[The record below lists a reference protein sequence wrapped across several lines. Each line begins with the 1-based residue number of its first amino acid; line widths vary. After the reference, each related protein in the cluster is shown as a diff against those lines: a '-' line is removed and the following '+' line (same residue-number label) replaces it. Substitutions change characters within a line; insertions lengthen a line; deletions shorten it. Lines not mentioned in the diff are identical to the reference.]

1 MYLGTYLIEIA
12 LLKNLAQLYLN
23 QNRFKGISKEVRGL
37 KHLEQLDIKNNAVP
51 IPMNPQENTILDLE
65 LIFKENHLNEK

>member
-1 MYLGTYLIEIA
+1 MLHLENNNLERLPSEIA

-23 QNRFKGISKEVRGL
+23 QNRFKEFPREVRGL

-51 IPMNPQENTILDLE
+51 IPMNPQENMNFGFRIN
-65 LIFKENHLNEK
+65 F

>member
-1 MYLGTYLIEIA
+1 LERLPSEIA

-23 QNRFKGISKEVRGL
+23 QNRFKEFPKEVRGL

-51 IPMNPQENTILDLE
+51 IPMNPQENMNFGFRIN
-65 LIFKENHLNEK
+65 F